1 MLSSEDD
8 DGAAAAGGDDDAVD
22 VVVAVGGDGVEVRQ
36 LRQLQP
42 RLARRLL
49 GRSG

>member
-36 LRQLQP
+36 LQP

>member
-8 DGAAAAGGDDDAVD
+8 DGAAAGGGDDDAVD

-42 RLARRLL
+42 RRARRLL